1 MKPTLRKIPSDDCAV
16 AVDGIEYHP
25 HEGEHIMC
33 APGMRVRELGIL
45 RLFRELSVKLD
56 AVKGEKDEVEKV
68 IDLLEAS
75 YADIIPILSDR
86 IPEWT
91 WTDAAGRPYPQP
103 KDDPKVFERLEQAEI
118 SYLINAIQGE
128 TPGEQKNALSGT
140 GTTSSATASQGTTSV
155 SRTPARSRGKA

>member
-16 AVDGIEYHP
+16 AVDGILYHP

-33 APGMRVRELGIL
+33 APGMRVRELGML
-45 RLFRELSVKLD
+45 RLFRELSVKLG
-56 AVKGEKDEVEKV
+56 ALKGETDEVERV
-68 IDLLEAS
+68 LDLLETS
-75 YADIIPILSDR
+75 YGSIIPILADR

-128 TPGEQKNALSGT
+128 TPGEEKNALSGT
-140 GTTSSATASQGTTSV
+140 GITSSATASQAMVGQSH
-155 SRTPARSRGKA
+155 TPARSRGKA